1 MTGAQEATL
10 ATLSALAIHASLR
23 HIDAVFGVTTSWTAE
38 EIAAADLEA
47 SRGSFAA
54 LPRYTRST
62 RAVLGTL
69 RAEGYVTVSSGGR
82 WRPTATGIRA
92 VLR

>member
-10 ATLSALAIHASLR
+10 ATLSALAIDASLR
-23 HIDAVFGVTTSWTAE
+23 AADSPAPWNVPATSWTAE
-38 EIAAADLEA
+38 QIAAVVNPSEA
-47 SRGSFAA
+47 SVRHV
-54 LPRYTRST
+54 

-82 WRPTATGIRA
+82 WRPTVTGLRA